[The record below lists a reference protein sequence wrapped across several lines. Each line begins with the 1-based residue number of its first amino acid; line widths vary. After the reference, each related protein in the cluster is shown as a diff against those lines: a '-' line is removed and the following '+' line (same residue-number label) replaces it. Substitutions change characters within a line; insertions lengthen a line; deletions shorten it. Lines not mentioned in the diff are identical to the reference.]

1 MDQESGLTHPLD
13 RLIEREAFAEIV
25 ASLGPGELL
34 VAALRLEG
42 LTDRQIG
49 ALLGVTRA
57 TVSYRLQQARRRIMA
72 ERPDLAPWLRGRQRG
87 RANGGRLGG
96 QPLARG
102 WLCRQPP
109 ATDALSV
116 HEAARRLGVSV
127 GTVCRWVRD
136 GRFPGAYR
144 ASGVRGDLRIPE
156 EDVSAVAGELGYGW
170 RDGGDSSGGDS
181 PAGGAGDDGPADPG
195 RAREAGAA

>member
-25 ASLGPGELL
+25 ALLGPGELL

-42 LTDRQIG
+42 LTDGQIG

-72 ERPDLAPWLRGRQRG
+72 ERPDLAPWLRGRQRS
-87 RANGGRLGG
+87 RVNGGRLGG

-102 WLCRQPP
+102 WLCHQPP
-109 ATDALSV
+109 APEALSV
-116 HEAARRLGVSV
+116 REAARRLGVSV
-127 GTVCRWVRD
+127 GTVWRWVRD
-136 GRFPGAYR
+136 GRFPRAYR
-144 ASGVRGDLRIPE
+144 ASGVRGDFRIPE
-156 EDVSAVAGELGYGW
+156 EDVLAVAGELGYEWHEAGK
-170 RDGGDSSGGDS
+170 S
-181 PAGGAGDDGPADPG
+181 PAGDPG
-195 RAREAGAA
+195 ETRG